1 MQLRRLTRTYGQ
13 TSGDAESASC
23 LQVYDRPPAA
33 QWMSALSDSLRL
45 SSLFLAGTHD
55 SAARFGWPFASC
67 QSLFATLRRQLEDG
81 IRFLDLRFAL
91 REGGVLVCCHGPLVQ
106 LLTARGA
113 LLTIYEF
120 LDRNPRETVIVS
132 IKQEAGGPDER
143 IHFAESVMRLIETD
157 RERWHTEAQ
166 RVPTLG
172 EVRGRCV
179 LFSRFGE
186 SEKPR
191 AFRRSEVIA

>member
-1 MQLRRLTRTYGQ
+1 M
-13 TSGDAESASC
+13 SG
-23 LQVYDRPPAA
+23 
-33 QWMSALSDSLRL
+33 LSDSLQL

-81 IRFLDLRFAL
+81 VRFLDLRFAL
-91 REGGVLVCCHGPLVQ
+91 REGSVLVCCHGPLVQ

-113 LLTIYEF
+113 LLAIYEF
-120 LDRNPRETVIVS
+120 LERNPRETVIVS

-143 IHFAESVMRLIETD
+143 VRFAESVMRLVEMD
-157 RERWHTEAQ
+157 GGMWYTEAQ
-166 RVPTLG
+166 RIPRLG
-172 EVRGRCV
+172 EVRGRCI

-191 AFRRSEVIA
+191 AFGRREIIARKVFLEYG